1 MVRKKDDMYG
11 SMEAGAEWAKDTPR
25 RPSEDDMMGGDLGD
39 GLGKKP
45 GALYA
50 RKEDRLDS
58 LDLEAPR
65 VASNGPGDS
74 GTVAFTWTSCAALQ
88 QEGDAERPCSHW
100 RLTGSLCDLSNEELK
115 TRLQEATEKTE
126 ILRCELEATQRHL
139 EGKHEALKILQSRA
153 VFDKAT
159 THTKT
164 LLQKSEERNKALEK
178 EVNDLQWEITFNQGR
193 FKNIEQSWKDKYE
206 RMCIENKTLSD
217 TVEETAKMVQ
227 ELRSEN
233 TFLSQRCLELM
244 SLLSVEQ
251 QRAFKGSLPV
261 CSGLGRDGTALELAV
276 LGACCCSG
284 SERNPCPCARTAA
297 TSRKQ
302 VLQLTQEVEMQ
313 RRRKE
318 EAYVMADAFRIAFE
332 QQLKRRSDQVLHL
345 AEKGSHLRR
354 NVLGHRGERSVKVAQ
369 KLRGMLQTTAEGQT
383 SNDPPDTLHHLIDL
397 LNDKEEALA
406 HQRKVSY
413 MLAQNTAELEQRL
426 LQLKGLDSGMADLMA
441 GLEAG
446 NTDGQLGKHLSVPH
460 NPGDNADTQKHRQI
474 KGKLTMEPA

>member
-1 MVRKKDDMYG
+1 
-11 SMEAGAEWAKDTPR
+11 METGAEWAKNSPR

-39 GLGKKP
+39 GLGMKP
-45 GALYA
+45 GTLYA
-50 RKEDRLDS
+50 RKEDRRDT
-58 LDLEAPR
+58 LDLQSPAVP
-65 VASNGPGDS
+65 SNRSGDS

-88 QEGDAERPCSHW
+88 QEEDAERSCSLR
-100 RLTGSLCDLSNEELK
+100 RLTGSLCDPSNEELK
-115 TRLQEATEKTE
+115 TRLQEVTEKTE

-139 EGKHEALKILQSRA
+139 EGKHEALKILQSR
-153 VFDKAT
+153 
-159 THTKT
+159 
-164 LLQKSEERNKALEK
+164 
-178 EVNDLQWEITFNQGR
+178 EVNTLQWEITFNQER

-261 CSGLGRDGTALELAV
+261 CSGLGRDDTALELAV
-276 LGACCCSG
+276 LGACCCSV
-284 SERNPCPCARTAA
+284 SEGDPCLCARAAA

-318 EAYVMADAFRIAFE
+318 EAYMMADAFRIAFE
-332 QQLKRRSDQVLHL
+332 QQLKRRSDQVLRL
-345 AEKGSHLRR
+345 AEKEGRLCKD
-354 NVLGHRGERSVKVAQ
+354 VLGHRGEIPGSVKVAQ
-369 KLRGMLQTTAEGQT
+369 KLRGMLQSTPEGQI
-383 SNDPPDTLHHLIDL
+383 SNDLPDTLHHLIDL

-413 MLAQNTAELEQRL
+413 MLARNTAELEQRL
-426 LQLKGLDSGMADLMA
+426 LQLKGPDSGMAGPMA

-446 NTDGQLGKHLSVPH
+446 NTDGRLSKRLSVPH
-460 NPGDNADTQKHRQI
+460 NPGDNADTQTHRQI

>member
-1 MVRKKDDMYG
+1 
-11 SMEAGAEWAKDTPR
+11 METGAEWAKNSPR

-39 GLGKKP
+39 GLGMKP
-45 GALYA
+45 GTLYA
-50 RKEDRLDS
+50 RKEDRRDT
-58 LDLEAPR
+58 LDLQSPAVP
-65 VASNGPGDS
+65 SNRSGDS

-88 QEGDAERPCSHW
+88 QEEDAERSCSLR
-100 RLTGSLCDLSNEELK
+100 RLTGSLCDPSNEELK
-115 TRLQEATEKTE
+115 TRLQEVTEKTE

-178 EVNDLQWEITFNQGR
+178 EVNTLQWEITFNQER

-261 CSGLGRDGTALELAV
+261 CSGLGRDDTALELAV
-276 LGACCCSG
+276 LGACCCSV
-284 SERNPCPCARTAA
+284 SEGDPCLCARAAA

-318 EAYVMADAFRIAFE
+318 EAYMMADAFRIAFE
-332 QQLKRRSDQVLHL
+332 QQLKRRSDQVLRL
-345 AEKGSHLRR
+345 AEKEGRLCKD
-354 NVLGHRGERSVKVAQ
+354 VLGHRGEIPGSVKVAQ
-369 KLRGMLQTTAEGQT
+369 KLRGMLQSTPEGQI
-383 SNDPPDTLHHLIDL
+383 SNDLPDTLHHLIDL
-397 LNDKEEALA
+397 
-406 HQRKVSY
+406 VS
-413 MLAQNTAELEQRL
+413 
-426 LQLKGLDSGMADLMA
+426 
-441 GLEAG
+441 
-446 NTDGQLGKHLSVPH
+446 
-460 NPGDNADTQKHRQI
+460 
-474 KGKLTMEPA
+474 